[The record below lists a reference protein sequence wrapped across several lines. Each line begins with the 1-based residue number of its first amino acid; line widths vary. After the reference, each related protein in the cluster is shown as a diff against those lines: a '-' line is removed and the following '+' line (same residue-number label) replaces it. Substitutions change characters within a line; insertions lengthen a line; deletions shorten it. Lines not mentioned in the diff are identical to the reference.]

1 MGLRGPRPTPSAVLK
16 LRGTYRMDRSHK
28 EPKAPKGIPRCPAWL
43 DPLSKHAWKQLLP
56 QLQKMGILSRID
68 SNALVRYCRSWSRWI
83 RAEQFI
89 EKHGECY
96 PLKDG
101 NGKTKCLAAFPQVAS
116 ANKLGML
123 LTKLE
128 QEFGMTPSA
137 RTRIEVPDPLTY
149 DPLLD
154 GNPFQEFLARANAKQ

>member
-1 MGLRGPRPTPSAVLK
+1 
-16 LRGTYRMDRSHK
+16 MDRSRN
-28 EPKAPKGIPRCPAWL
+28 EPKQIKGMPRCPAWL
-43 DPLSKHAWKQLLP
+43 DPRAKAAWKQLLP
-56 QLQKMGILSRID
+56 QLHKMGVLSRID

-101 NGKTKCLAAFPQVAS
+101 NGKTKCLAAFPQVAT

-137 RTRIEVPDPLTY
+137 RTRIDLPGQALEY
-149 DPLLD
+149 DELLD
-154 GNPFQEFLARANAKQ
+154 GTPFQRFLAEGRAHDARDRDAST